1 MLDLQLMV
9 LYTKDRFSWDQ
20 HTLMEYNTYNFALMV
35 VGQFI
40 CFPFLVKVLK
50 LPLMLIGCLT
60 CISRG
65 GYYAMLAS
73 CNRLGKQINF
83 SFCML
88 TLTCVCSSWC
98 AHFSPLANIL
108 CGVQGIIYRSSLAKL
123 LAPMELGSVFAMLE
137 TLITFLPFL
146 ISPVSTWLYNITL
159 DTCPGKLLLN

>member
-1 MLDLQLMV
+1 MDQFKEFLIIPFRRREDFKRAQILLLCSIFLVGEMVWMLDLQLMV

-73 CNRLGKQINF
+73 CNRLGKQNAFFILYAH
-83 SFCML
+83 SYL
-88 TLTCVCSSWC
+88 YLQLLVCPLLSS
-98 AHFSPLANIL
+98 
-108 CGVQGIIYRSSLAKL
+108 G
-123 LAPMELGSVFAMLE
+123 
-137 TLITFLPFL
+137 
-146 ISPVSTWLYNITL
+146 
-159 DTCPGKLLLN
+159 